1 MVGSSRGVVT
11 PAPFLLL
18 SVSNETAEA
27 SPPLAAPL
35 VADGEHMDATL
46 CPSGAAPSATAL
58 LDALDAEADEGHE
71 DEPLES

>member
-1 MVGSSRGVVT
+1 
-11 PAPFLLL
+11 
-18 SVSNETAEA
+18 
-27 SPPLAAPL
+27 LAAPL